1 MLGAGLG
8 EDVSWGRGLQDQAVL
23 RGVSKGRSAHG
34 SQLWGSRRLG
44 LVCGRGWA
52 RRAGSEGGGRK
63 WGQQGCRSSDLVV
76 VGSCQPLHLPGG
88 LLQHIQGRLPA
99 TVEPGHV
106 GGCLR
111 LPRPLG
117 AGVEGPGVSCARWQ
131 SQPHSGPPAHPPQDP
146 ILVCPERLPYR
157 GRVQVSP
164 RDSHRAISLG
174 IRWPRRNP
182 TASRDS
188 RGLDTE
194 RAMFGPPQVLT
205 IWGAQPGSEGAAGR
219 FPLPHPSPHLP
230 SPLPPA
236 APQAG
241 PLCPQL

>member
-1 MLGAGLG
+1 MTGGVSGAPPHPERSSPGSVLGAGLG

-23 RGVSKGRSAHG
+23 RGVSKGRSAHW
-34 SQLWGSRRLG
+34 SRLWGSRRLG

-88 LLQHIQGRLPA
+88 LLQHVQGWLPA

-117 AGVEGPGVSCARWQ
+117 AGVEGPGVSC
-131 SQPHSGPPAHPPQDP
+131 
-146 ILVCPERLPYR
+146 
-157 GRVQVSP
+157 
-164 RDSHRAISLG
+164 
-174 IRWPRRNP
+174 
-182 TASRDS
+182 
-188 RGLDTE
+188 
-194 RAMFGPPQVLT
+194 
-205 IWGAQPGSEGAAGR
+205 GR
-219 FPLPHPSPHLP
+219 FQQGRLQQNYTLMIQMS
-230 SPLPPA
+230 
-236 APQAG
+236 
-241 PLCPQL
+241 